1 MRGKKMFATFTD
13 WEFEDINAAQE
24 TANQMFP
31 KMRAAGASSFK
42 ATKTGENTIR
52 TMTVWPDAATAQAAI
67 EKMRAAALEQV
78 SGKIVATSA
87 GEIMVDLS

>member
-1 MRGKKMFATFTD
+1 
-13 WEFEDINAAQE
+13 
-24 TANQMFP
+24 
-31 KMRAAGASSFK
+31 
-42 ATKTGENTIR
+42 
-52 TMTVWPDAATAQAAI
+52 MTVWPDAATAQAAI